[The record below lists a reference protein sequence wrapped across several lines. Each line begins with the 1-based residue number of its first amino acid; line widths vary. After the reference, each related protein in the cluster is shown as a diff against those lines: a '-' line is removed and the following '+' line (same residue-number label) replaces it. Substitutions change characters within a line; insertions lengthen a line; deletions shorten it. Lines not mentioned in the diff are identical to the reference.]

1 MTEGGGE
8 ESLWVLFI
16 IHLLQPPFL
25 AFKETGETACSAVL
39 PVNKL
44 CA

>member
-1 MTEGGGE
+1 MTEGE
-8 ESLWVLFI
+8 ELLWVVFI
-16 IHLLQPPFL
+16 IQVLQPPFL
-25 AFKETGETACSAVL
+25 AFKEARETALSAVL